1 MDGFRHLSRKPLKRL
16 LIPAFLAVLGPVVF
30 AQSDPSQAPG
40 LSPSTE
46 KAGPLELIQVTAK
59 RRSASTFETAQPVTV
74 VTESDLRK
82 GAPKVTADAL
92 RGTAGVFVQQT
103 TPGQGNAIVRGLK
116 GSEVLHLV
124 DGVRLNNALFR
135 NAPNQYLALL
145 DPQLLSGV
153 EVVRGPASTL
163 YGADAMGGVVQF
175 LTRRPQFDQSLSGG
189 GSLIVGSVDDSVT
202 VSAFADAGTQDRA
215 WRVQLSHQDV
225 GDRRT
230 GGGTVGPSGYEAR
243 AAAFSWRQRLG
254 ASSELSVD
262 LQHLRQP
269 STPRVDELVAGF
281 GQDQAAS
288 SEFFFEPNSRDF
300 AHLKWSGD
308 SENRWFSE
316 YELHLAAQRV
326 TDDRRSRD
334 LGLSQRTLE
343 NNASTLY
350 GLTGQFRRNL
360 TAVVDLV
367 YGFERYDDRVSSS
380 RLLEDVTSGE
390 RQTDLARFPD
400 GSRLRSSAIYA
411 HVDGALGERLA
422 LEAGLRYSRFD
433 IDLAAA
439 DRPLGAELD
448 LDRVTASVAA
458 RYALTDSLNLV
469 ANVGQ
474 GFRAPNIFDLGT
486 LGPRPGNRFN
496 IANPSLGP
504 EKVLSV
510 DLGLKWSGLRWRGEL
525 VAFALD
531 YDDRITSVLTGNL
544 TPEGRLEVIS
554 DNVNDVKLTGLELA
568 MGFQFTDK
576 LSGAMQFNAIR
587 GVERDGTGQ
596 SSNADRIPPA
606 NAEISLNWQH
616 NDAWQFGLVGRAARR
631 QNRLSSRDSRDPRI
645 SPDGTPGWVTV
656 DLRAGWEPDDDLAVD
671 LTLHN
676 LADRQYREHGSGI
689 DAPGR
694 GAVLS
699 IRKTF
704 Q

>member
-1 MDGFRHLSRKPLKRL
+1 MDGFRHLTRQGALRL
-16 LIPAFLAVLGPVVF
+16 LIPACMALLVSAIVTQAVS
-30 AQSDPSQAPG
+30 AQTPKTTPEAAP
-40 LSPSTE
+40 
-46 KAGPLELIQVTAK
+46 AGPLELIQVTAK
-59 RRSASTFETAQPVTV
+59 RRAVSTFETAQPVTV
-74 VTESDLRK
+74 VTESALRK
-82 GAPKVTADAL
+82 GMPKVTADAL

-103 TPGQGNAIVRGLK
+103 TPGQGNAIIRGLK

-135 NAPNQYLALL
+135 NAPNQYLALV
-145 DPQLLSGV
+145 DPQLLSGI

-175 LTRRPQFDQSLSGG
+175 LTRKPQFDQSISGG
-189 GSLIVGSVDDSVT
+189 GSLIVGSVDESVA
-202 VSAFADAGTQDRA
+202 VSAFASAGTQQHA
-215 WRVQLSHQDV
+215 WRFQLSHQDV
-225 GDRRT
+225 GNRRT
-230 GGGTVGPSGYEAR
+230 GAGTVAPSGYEAR
-243 AAAFSWRQRLG
+243 AAAFSWRQRIG
-254 ASSELSVD
+254 QSSELSLD

-281 GQDQAAS
+281 GQTGASS

-334 LGLSQRTLE
+334 FGLPQRTLE

-350 GLTGQFRRNL
+350 GLTGQFRKGL
-360 TAVVDLV
+360 TELTDLV
-367 YGFERYDDRVSSS
+367 YGFEGYDDRVSS
-380 RLLEDVTSGE
+380 RRELEDVQSGE
-390 RQTDLARFPD
+390 RVGAMARFPD
-400 GSRLRSSAIYA
+400 GSRIRSSAVYA
-411 HVDGALGERLA
+411 HVDSSLGERLA

-439 DRPLGAELD
+439 DRPLGAELN
-448 LDRVTASVAA
+448 LDKVTASIAA
-458 RYALTDSLNLV
+458 RYALTENISLV
-469 ANVGQ
+469 ANLGQ

-496 IANPSLGP
+496 IANPDLGP
-504 EKVLSV
+504 ERVLSLDV
-510 DLGLKWSGLRWRGEL
+510 GLKWSGERWRGEL

-531 YDDRITSVLTGNL
+531 YEDQITSVLTGNI

-554 DNVNDVKLTGLELA
+554 DNVNEVTLTGLELA
-568 MGFQFTDK
+568 MGFQFSDQ
-576 LSGAMQFNAIR
+576 LSGAMQLNTIR
-587 GVERDGTGQ
+587 GEERDALGQ
-596 SSNADRIPPA
+596 STDADRVPPA
-606 NAEISLNWQH
+606 NAEVSLNWQL
-616 NDAWQFGLVGRAARR
+616 NDAWQFGVVGRMARR
-631 QNRLSSRDSRDPRI
+631 QDRLSSRDIRDPRI
-645 SPDGTPGWVTV
+645 SPAGTPGWGTI
-656 DLRAGWEPDDDLAVD
+656 DLRAAWEPDDDLALD

-694 GAVLS
+694 GVVLS
-699 IRKTF
+699 VRKTF
-704 Q
+704 